1 MAMSTSIDTSSA
13 APSTGDRFRMLLETQ
28 RADCVRQ
35 REQALA
41 ECAQSVP
48 DPVAQRRSVD
58 LKDTIAQIDAALA
71 RIDAGTYGTCAQCG
85 TSIPEERLQLRPFTA
100 TCVACSSAH

>member
-1 MAMSTSIDTSSA
+1 MSTTIDTPSA
-13 APSTGDRFRMLLETQ
+13 APSTGDRFRTLLDTQ

-35 REQALA
+35 REEALA

-48 DPVAQRRSVD
+48 DPVAQRRSAD
-58 LKDTIAQIDAALA
+58 LKETIAQIDAALA

-85 TSIPEERLQLRPFTA
+85 TSIPEERLELRPFTA
-100 TCVACSSAH
+100 TCVACSSR